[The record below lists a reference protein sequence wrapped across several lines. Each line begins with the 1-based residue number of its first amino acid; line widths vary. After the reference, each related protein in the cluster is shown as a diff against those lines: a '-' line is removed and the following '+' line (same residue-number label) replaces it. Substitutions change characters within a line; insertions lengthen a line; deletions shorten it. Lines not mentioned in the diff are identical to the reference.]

1 MTEETSALHTKLSKL
16 VEGENKYEI
25 AALFTVIYGLY
36 YSNHLDL
43 LGEAL
48 KNVTPNMKKK
58 KDASID
64 KFKAEVIKPF
74 KDMIQS

>member
-1 MTEETSALHTKLSKL
+1 M

-25 AALFTVIYGLY
+25 TALFTVIYGLY

-58 KDASID
+58 KDACID